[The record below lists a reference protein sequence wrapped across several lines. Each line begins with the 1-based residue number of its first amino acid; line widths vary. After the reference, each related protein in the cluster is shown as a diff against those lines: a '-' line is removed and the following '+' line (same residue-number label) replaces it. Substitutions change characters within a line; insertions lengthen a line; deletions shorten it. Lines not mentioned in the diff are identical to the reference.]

1 MQALLAAR
9 DEWGSNPIAA
19 LKAGVVPA
27 SSLRYSADGSSFKGA
42 PFLTPR

>member
-1 MQALLAAR
+1 MAAR
-9 DEWGSNPIAA
+9 DDMGSNPIAA
-19 LKAGVVPA
+19 LKAGLIPV